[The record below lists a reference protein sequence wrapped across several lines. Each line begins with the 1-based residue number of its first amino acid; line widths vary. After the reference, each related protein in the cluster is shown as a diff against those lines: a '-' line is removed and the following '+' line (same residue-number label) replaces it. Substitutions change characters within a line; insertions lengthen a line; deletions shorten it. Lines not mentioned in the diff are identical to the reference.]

1 MPGLLNDFREAMIA
15 KMKCLG
21 MSTFTV
27 AKYMAMGLIPLY
39 LIYLM
44 MK

>member
-1 MPGLLNDFREAMIA
+1 MLGLFNDFREALFA

-44 MK
+44 MN

>member
-1 MPGLLNDFREAMIA
+1 MPGWFIDFREALTA

-21 MSTFTV
+21 MSTVTV

-39 LIYLM
+39 LLYLFM
-44 MK
+44 N

>member
-1 MPGLLNDFREAMIA
+1 MHGLFIDFREALVA
-15 KMKCLG
+15 KVKCLG

-39 LIYLM
+39 VIYLM
-44 MK
+44 TN